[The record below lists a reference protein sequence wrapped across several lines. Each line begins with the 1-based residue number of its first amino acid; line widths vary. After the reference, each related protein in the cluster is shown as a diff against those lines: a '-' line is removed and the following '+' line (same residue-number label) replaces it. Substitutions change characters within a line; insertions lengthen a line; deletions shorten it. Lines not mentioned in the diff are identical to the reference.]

1 LPEQNTT
8 EVRRKKIAFFDHFI
22 KNEIFYRLFFLKT
35 HFSTEPADHLHRRF
49 TLTPIILQNGKKV
62 KK

>member
-1 LPEQNTT
+1 M
-8 EVRRKKIAFFDHFI
+8 KKKKAFFDRSL

-49 TLTPIILQNGKKV
+49 TLTPIILQTVKKV